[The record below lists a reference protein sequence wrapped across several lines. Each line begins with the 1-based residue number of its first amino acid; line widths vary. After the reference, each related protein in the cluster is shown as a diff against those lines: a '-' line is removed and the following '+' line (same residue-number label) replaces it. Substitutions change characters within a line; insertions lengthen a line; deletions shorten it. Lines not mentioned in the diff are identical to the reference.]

1 MSPAALRARLG
12 SALEFSARVIDTPER
27 QHTLRSTIEW
37 SYSVLGPELQRAFR
51 RVGVFAGPFDL
62 AAVNAV
68 VTEHDG
74 SGDRVV
80 AEADPL
86 EVIGDLV
93 DASGVRLAEGADSEP
108 RFRVLQTIAA
118 FARDKLAEHG
128 ELDDIG
134 RRHAQHCLVVVE
146 AMSTGRDGATDLL
159 ARRRIETELGNLRA
173 ALGWALG
180 DPTQPVTSVDAAP
193 SGDDRAQMG
202 LHLCRALSWFWYVCG
217 YQSEGRRWLSRAVEL
232 AGADRSDELMG
243 SMHML
248 GVLLQQDGDWEP
260 SRTALEL
267 CLDYW
272 RARGNASFIAR
283 ELNSLGCG
291 HRSVGASDVARAL
304 FEESIR

>member
-159 ARRRIETELGNLRA
+159 ARRRIETELDHLRA
-173 ALGWALG
+173 ALGWRWAIRPNRSRAWMRHPAVTTARRWVCTCAG
-180 DPTQPVTSVDAAP
+180 RCRGSGTSAAISPKDVGGCRARSSWPAPTAVTS
-193 SGDDRAQMG
+193 
-202 LHLCRALSWFWYVCG
+202 
-217 YQSEGRRWLSRAVEL
+217 
-232 AGADRSDELMG
+232 
-243 SMHML
+243 
-248 GVLLQQDGDWEP
+248 
-260 SRTALEL
+260 
-267 CLDYW
+267 
-272 RARGNASFIAR
+272 
-283 ELNSLGCG
+283 
-291 HRSVGASDVARAL
+291 
-304 FEESIR
+304 